1 MNEFTIQIIML
12 VALFAAMYLLL
23 IRPQRKR
30 DKEVTAMR
38 DSLKVGDDVVT
49 IGGLFG
55 KVVRVREDRFT
66 IQVGAEKVR
75 LEVAKWAVS
84 QKVVGEGKSKIVEA
98 KAEAE
103 SSDKEPESKP
113 TPRNIRKLGAKEKS
127 EPAEK

>member
-12 VALFAAMYLLL
+12 VLLFGAMYLIL

-30 DKEVTAMR
+30 DKEVNAMR
-38 DSLKVGDDVVT
+38 DSLKVGDDVLT

-75 LEVAKWAVS
+75 LEVAKWAIS
-84 QKVVGEGKSKIVEA
+84 QKVVGEAKSRVVDSKDAPDVPE
-98 KAEAE
+98 
-103 SSDKEPESKP
+103 KEPEARP
-113 TPRNIRKLGAKEKS
+113 TPKSIRKLGAKEDGESPGK
-127 EPAEK
+127 